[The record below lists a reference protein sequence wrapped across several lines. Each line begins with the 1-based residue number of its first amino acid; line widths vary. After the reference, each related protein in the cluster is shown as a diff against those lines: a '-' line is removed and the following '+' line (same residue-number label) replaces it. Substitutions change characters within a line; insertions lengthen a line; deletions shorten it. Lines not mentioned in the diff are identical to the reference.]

1 MGLFLNSIAPY
12 DKYKMISQ
20 DPYFVDKSAMI
31 EELIPALGREQRFFC
46 IVRPRRFGKT
56 VAANMIGAFFGKA
69 RDSKDVFEHLAIAE
83 SKKCLEHLNRHEV
96 IYLDCSEIP
105 KECRDYRSYISRIE
119 DGIYQDLVQA
129 YPDLKL
135 DQSKAVWD
143 LLSLIF
149 EEKEQKFLF
158 VIDEWDALFHM
169 TFITEENKREYLLFL
184 KSLLK
189 GKSYVEFAYMTGV
202 LPIAKYSEGSELN
215 MFLEYDM
222 ATKIRFGEYFG
233 FLNSE
238 VDHLYEVYKA
248 ETIDRRIA
256 RAELD
261 EWYDGY
267 HTAGGE
273 HLYNPRSVVS
283 ALANNQLANYWTSSG
298 TYDSVFYYVRN
309 NVEEVRD
316 DIALMVAGE
325 HVEARMQEYAAT
337 ARELVTKD
345 QIYSAM
351 VIYGL
356 LTYEDGEVFVP
367 NKELMLKYEELLLN
381 KESFGYVYRLAKE
394 SAKMLRATLAGDTST
409 MSEILQYVHNTE
421 TPILLY
427 NNEIE
432 LSALVNLVYLAA
444 RDRYRVE
451 REDRAGK
458 GFVDFIFYPYK
469 ENEKGLILELKV
481 DHTPEEAIWQIKD
494 KEYILRFQGK
504 LGEALRYT
512 GQILAVGIGYDRKTK
527 KHSCKVEI
535 LR

>member
-1 MGLFLNSIAPY
+1 MKN
-12 DKYKMISQ
+12 
-20 DPYFVDKSAMI
+20 
-31 EELIPALGREQRFFC
+31 
-46 IVRPRRFGKT
+46 
-56 VAANMIGAFFGKA
+56 N
-69 RDSKDVFEHLAIAE
+69 
-83 SKKCLEHLNRHEV
+83 
-96 IYLDCSEIP
+96 
-105 KECRDYRSYISRIE
+105 IE
-119 DGIYQDLVQA
+119 DIRDDLVLMIA
-129 YPDLKL
+129 GEGVEAEIRNYA
-135 DQSKAVWD
+135 AV
-143 LLSLIF
+143 S
-149 EEKEQKFLF
+149 
-158 VIDEWDALFHM
+158 M
-169 TFITEENKREYLLFL
+169 
-184 KSLLK
+184 
-189 GKSYVEFAYMTGV
+189 
-202 LPIAKYSEGSELN
+202 ELN
-215 MFLEYDM
+215 
-222 ATKIRFGEYFG
+222 
-233 FLNSE
+233 
-238 VDHLYEVYKA
+238 
-248 ETIDRRIA
+248 
-256 RAELD
+256 
-261 EWYDGY
+261 
-267 HTAGGE
+267 
-273 HLYNPRSVVS
+273 
-283 ALANNQLANYWTSSG
+283 
-298 TYDSVFYYVRN
+298 
-309 NVEEVRD
+309 
-316 DIALMVAGE
+316 
-325 HVEARMQEYAAT
+325 
-337 ARELVTKD
+337 TKD
-345 QIYSAM
+345 EIYSAM

-432 LSALVNLVYLAA
+432 LSAVVNLVYLAA

-469 ENEKGLILELKV
+469 ENEKGMILELKV